1 MALQLIDRA
10 VAVLHALG
18 GSGEAGLRLIDVQK
32 ATGMSKPAAHRLLQ
46 SLVGNGFV
54 ALDPRALRYRL
65 GRELAV
71 LAWSVAHREQ
81 DLRAAMTRSA
91 IELADETGDTVFVSV
106 RSGFDAVCVDRY
118 SGTFPIKA
126 LTVDIG
132 TRRPLGIGVTGLS
145 MLAALSARECDEALE
160 VNAQR
165 LGAYGGITVAQLRAA
180 TSDTQR
186 RGYALSNGLFTESV
200 RAVAVAVRDFRGTPV
215 AAIGVAAIFA
225 RIPQRRMPELAALLG
240 RERRR
245 IESRLLAGQCTA
257 ATPAARPTRPA
268 YRARARATA

>member
-10 VAVLHALG
+10 VTVLHALG
-18 GSGEAGLRLIDVQK
+18 GSGEAGLRLIDVQR

-46 SLVGNGFV
+46 SLVGNGFA
-54 ALDPRALRYRL
+54 ALDPGTLRYRL

-71 LAWSVAHREQ
+71 LAWSVAHRDQ

-106 RSGFDAVCVDRY
+106 RSGFDAVCVDRC

-145 MLAALSARECDEALE
+145 MLAALPVLECDEALE
-160 VNAQR
+160 VNASR
-165 LGAYGGITVAQLRAA
+165 LGAYNGITVAQLRAA
-180 TSDTQR
+180 VRETQR

-200 RAVAVAVRDFRGTPV
+200 RSVAVAIRDFRGAPV
-215 AAIGVAAIFA
+215 AAIGVAAILA
-225 RIPQRRMPELAALLG
+225 RIPQRRVPELAALLE

-245 IESRLLAGQCTA
+245 IESRLLAGHSTA
-257 ATPAARPTRPA
+257 SAPAARPVR
-268 YRARARATA
+268 RARQASARAAA